1 MAPRL
6 GCSKIA
12 TTVSDGERRTFN
24 VAGMSCG
31 HCVAAVGAKV
41 GELPGVSAVDV
52 DLASGAVVVSG
63 SQLDGEAVRSAV
75 EAAGYSLAE
84 QG

>member
-1 MAPRL
+1 M
-6 GCSKIA
+6 SE
-12 TTVSDGERRTFN
+12 VVQRTYN
-24 VAGMSCG
+24 VVGMTCG
-31 HCVAAVGAKV
+31 HCVAAVSEEV

-63 SQLDGEAVRSAV
+63 SDVGGDAVRAAV

-84 QG
+84 HV